1 MEQPMRDF
9 FINNL
14 PSNITEDD
22 VRTALRPYNIGVRSC
37 RINERNHDHT
47 RFAFLSVYNEEEYS
61 QLMTLRAV
69 AVKGHMISIRVSQ
82 ERNADDDDKQYKSKL
97 SVLLGKASDLGI
109 RMEVILT
116 ASDNTRYLG
125 NDVTSPSCVTFHD
138 VCTDFE
144 QVRISNSLKVD
155 PRTNT
160 ACDTFEVQKDPL
172 TEAKFDDIMQPEVSL
187 NDITSH
193 YSSPGSVSSNLPQ
206 TFSSDPVPHDPDPSP
221 SSAGSSSENSMLRSL
236 HLDRTARQR
245 HGSANN
251 SRGSLNDLSGS
262 DTSTEQFFTPPDTD
276 RQMSFDKA
284 FSFKPLSTP
293 STSENTDKVH
303 SASTPFI
310 FGNRDTSPNSARSLT
325 TSIPKNEDVSS
336 KRHPV
341 NKMNKVEPSRELN
354 ETPQSLGAINDVE
367 TPQVFNKT
375 PLSIG
380 VINTPQTFPPVSS
393 LILKPIVETVTPDI
407 PYDFRY
413 LTDPV
418 KLNAWFDSG
427 IPPPSDEQ
435 SDSLSPMSTEDT
447 FDMVPVTETW
457 ERTTDFSEFQLSD
470 EIGTLN
476 LEQRRLKKN
485 SLEDQFNRDRPEVN
499 RNSPVDNTD
508 PATEDNLTGILQL
521 LALFK
526 SEIEMMYTTNNYE
539 EFEGISLQVS
549 HIFQDLV
556 ENNHISSC
564 DIDNKDTQLLRE
576 VIGETEGKISDIQ
589 DLISTLVADDDADL
603 VEDLQNDNLSVAN
616 EELREQKADLII
628 LQMVN
633 IIEHERALTNV
644 SNPVFTS

>member
-1 MEQPMRDF
+1 
-9 FINNL
+9 
-14 PSNITEDD
+14 
-22 VRTALRPYNIGVRSC
+22 
-37 RINERNHDHT
+37 
-47 RFAFLSVYNEEEYS
+47 
-61 QLMTLRAV
+61 
-69 AVKGHMISIRVSQ
+69 MI
-82 ERNADDDDKQYKSKL
+82 Y
-97 SVLLGKASDLGI
+97 
-109 RMEVILT
+109 
-116 ASDNTRYLG
+116 
-125 NDVTSPSCVTFHD
+125 
-138 VCTDFE
+138 VCS

-476 LEQRRLKKN
+476 LEQRRLKKK
-485 SLEDQFNRDRPEVN
+485 SLEDQLNRDKPELN

-576 VIGETEGKISDIQ
+576 VIGETEGKISEIQ